1 MKNID
6 LDSRRVYEILLDK
19 KLKFFYHANTVKT
32 ALTFI
37 DSNAVLSR
45 EYVENHE
52 LNQTKQSSD
61 DIDKKFGIWNYI
73 FLDAKDL
80 AEYYSQ
86 PNVYGPVLFAFDN
99 KLLLD
104 NRIPTIRITKI
115 NPCYWTPNH
124 KEEDF
129 YFSNLEDFNKSY
141 LTGNKLRDAGIMFI
155 LTTLDGKLEFKD
167 YLLGFKIDS
176 PSINTR
182 NKNGQTLDYSDA
194 IINKIKSKLEPK
206 FAEKLTFKKRKNKYF
221 ITVYH
226 SAFENRIEDFERL
239 FNP

>member
-1 MKNID
+1 MKDID
-6 LDSRRVYEILLDK
+6 LDSRRVYEILIDK

-37 DSNAVLSR
+37 DSLAILSR
-45 EYVENHE
+45 EHVEKHG
-52 LNQTKQSSD
+52 LSQTEQSSD
-61 DIDKKFGIWNYI
+61 NIDKKFGIWNYI

-80 AEYYSQ
+80 AEYYTQ

-104 NRIPTIRITKI
+104 TRIPTIRITKI

-124 KEEDF
+124 KEEDL

-155 LTTLDGKLEFKD
+155 LTTLDGKLELKD

-176 PSINTR
+176 PAINTK
-182 NKNGQTLDYSDA
+182 NKKGQTLDYSDA
-194 IINKIKSKLEPK
+194 IINEIKCKLEPTFVK
-206 FAEKLTFKKRKNKYF
+206 KLAFKKRKNRYF

-226 SAFENRIEDFERL
+226 SAFENRIEEFKKL
-239 FNP
+239 FYP